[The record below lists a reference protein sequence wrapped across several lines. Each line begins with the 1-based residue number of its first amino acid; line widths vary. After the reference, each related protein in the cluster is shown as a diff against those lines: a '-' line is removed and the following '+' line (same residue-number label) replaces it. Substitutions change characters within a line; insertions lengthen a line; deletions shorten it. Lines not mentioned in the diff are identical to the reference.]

1 MQSTISA
8 RGPIATIES
17 SRPIRKCVRT
27 SISHGWASCRPKSL
41 PRGCSWCGSCALQ
54 VKAATLSQN
63 MLPNPCSN
71 HFTDQF
77 GLPCKHAIAD
87 MTRARGVLRIGLDN
101 GLGYWELCL
110 LETPASVD
118 THALDNGD
126 GLTFQV
132 IRQSNIQEL
141 PHILFAPRSRLAAPA
156 VSLH

>member
-1 MQSTISA
+1 M
-8 RGPIATIES
+8 
-17 SRPIRKCVRT
+17 
-27 SISHGWASCRPKSL
+27 
-41 PRGCSWCGSCALQ
+41 
-54 VKAATLSQN
+54 KAATLSQN